1 MVNVADGVGS
11 CFTFD
16 DVSNPQLSLQQG
28 INKSRVDEFLRAIA
42 QTRSL
47 VDESIE
53 LGGNEMNAD
62 YSHRTDSILNWCLNM
77 KERLK
82 CLCALTY
89 GVHFERVDACVER
102 LEACER
108 ALRKHQSG
116 RYMREKQLLM
126 MSTSMEDYSVKIKT
140 RLFWFVCLKN
150 FTNFTIHCCL

>member
-1 MVNVADGVGS
+1 M
-11 CFTFD
+11 
-16 DVSNPQLSLQQG
+16 
-28 INKSRVDEFLRAIA
+28 DEFLRAIA

-82 CLCALTY
+82 CLCDLIY

-108 ALRKHQSG
+108 ALRQHKSLHE
-116 RYMREKQLLM
+116 R
-126 MSTSMEDYSVKIKT
+126 KT
-140 RLFWFVCLKN
+140 TINDEHVNGRLFGKN
-150 FTNFTIHCCL
+150 KNPS

>member
-1 MVNVADGVGS
+1 MNVADGVGS

-16 DVSNPQLSLQQG
+16 DVSNAQSSLQKG

-47 VDESIE
+47 VEESVE
-53 LGGNEMNAD
+53 RGSNEMNAD

-77 KERLK
+77 KEKLK
-82 CLCALTY
+82 CLRALIY

-108 ALRKHQSG
+108 ALRQHKSLHE
-116 RYMREKQLLM
+116 R
-126 MSTSMEDYSVKIKT
+126 KT
-140 RLFWFVCLKN
+140 TINDEHVNGRLFGKNKNPSFLVCLFKK
-150 FTNFTIHCCL
+150 FY